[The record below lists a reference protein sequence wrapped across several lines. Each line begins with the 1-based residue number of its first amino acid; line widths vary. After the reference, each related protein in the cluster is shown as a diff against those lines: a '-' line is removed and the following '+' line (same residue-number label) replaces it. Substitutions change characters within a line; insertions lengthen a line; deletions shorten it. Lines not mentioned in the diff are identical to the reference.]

1 MYQIFDAGTQDHTRA
16 RSEWAKITLGAST
29 IKRSL
34 MNRGICLLFVICIY
48 VSALAQKKSP
58 SITAYSVDMNIET
71 FTSIPCHD
79 FVKQFQGRMDTTVCN
94 SMDSLEAIGA
104 FLKKVRYSK
113 DPWNIDTRAKFV
125 FESESGKLTN
135 IYMDRFRIYVNDRMI
150 EDFPQFY
157 NYLYSLIAKKQ
168 TRIKRS

>member
-1 MYQIFDAGTQDHTRA
+1 MYQIFDAGMLDHARA
-16 RSEWAKITLGAST
+16 RSERAKITQEANT
-29 IKRSL
+29 IERFH

-48 VSALAQKKSP
+48 VSALAQKKGP

-79 FVKQFQGRMDTTVCN
+79 FMKQFQGRMDTTICN
-94 SMDSLEAIGA
+94 SMDSLEIIAA

-125 FESESGKLTN
+125 FVSKAGNFTN
-135 IYMDRFRIYVNDRMI
+135 IYMDRFRIYVNGRMI
-150 EDFPQFY
+150 EDYPQFY
-157 NYLYSLIAKKQ
+157 KYLYSLIAKKQ
-168 TRIKRS
+168 TKIKIK